1 MTARRLAPHE
11 LPAWPRSM
19 GLELASAYVGLS
31 PSKFWGE
38 VNKQD
43 STAPQP
49 IALTA
54 GRRVWLKEDLD
65 AWLTRAAGRAVDEA
79 SGEAWL
85 ESLKEGAA

>member
-11 LPAWPRSM
+11 LPDWPRSM
-19 GLELASAYVGLS
+19 GLELAAAYVGLS

-38 VNKQD
+38 VNKQG

-65 AWLTRAAGRAVDEA
+65 AWLDRAAGRVHDEA
-79 SGEAWL
+79 TGNAWL
-85 ESLKEGAA
+85 NSLKAGAA